1 MLGWHA
7 RGQSHYYIISQHYQE
22 TKCDYSFLDLCFS
35 VARLGCNDNSVFF
48 VEGFERTDPWSAAA
62 FFFSLGQVIADV
74 HVLFD
79 WLVAMLSNKS
89 SMLMEEADGLDAWS
103 AKAGSGVIRAGAAS
117 TTCVITARRS
127 QCECSTS
134 EANVGNIQFII
145 RDSAV
150 SSAGW
155 LG

>member
-1 MLGWHA
+1 MHVG
-7 RGQSHYYIISQHYQE
+7 SHIITLFHNIIE
-22 TKCDYSFLDLCFS
+22 TKCDYSFLDLCFPLQ
-35 VARLGCNDNSVFF
+35 LGCNDNSVFF
-48 VEGFERTDPWSAAA
+48 VEGLSGPILGAPQLLLFARTGDSGCTCPLRLA
-62 FFFSLGQVIADV
+62 GC
-74 HVLFD
+74 HG
-79 WLVAMLSNKS
+79 NKS
-89 SMLMEEADGLDAWS
+89 SMLMEEAEADAWS